1 MRLGTWAIAALFL
14 GALGAHFL
22 LQDKG
27 YVLIDFR
34 SYVIEMSV
42 PVLFM
47 LLLAAYLLIRL
58 ALRLW
63 RAPRL
68 LGAAVAERR
77 HRRASEKLTRGLIDL
92 TEGRFGR
99 SEKTLTRHL
108 GASNAPLLNYLMA
121 ARAAHLQGATDRRNE
136 WLKLAYDQLPE
147 AETTVLLT
155 QAQMQY
161 EAKEYEQALASLQR
175 IQEAHPKHPVALGLL
190 ARTYAALDDW
200 GRVVDLLPQ
209 LGDARLPDAALESLA
224 ADALQR
230 AFAAQELTSERIDA
244 IWRPLP
250 AALKNAPRLQ
260 RLRAVALNRLGRGR
274 DAERELRSALK
285 QRWDPELVLAYGEVA
300 GDDPAKQLRTAERWL
315 QQHPEDA
322 ALLLTAARLSI
333 MNELWGKAR
342 SYLESSLAIA
352 PDAGAYALYGRLLN
366 QLGESDDAAS
376 AFRSGLGMI
385 SPDVGA
391 PLALDAPRRG
401 GDGD

>member
-1 MRLGTWAIAALFL
+1 VRLGTWAIAALFL

-47 LLLAAYLLIRL
+47 VLLGAYLLIRL
-58 ALRLW
+58 SLQLW
-63 RAPRL
+63 HAPRR

-108 GASNAPLLNYLMA
+108 GASDAPLLNYLMA
-121 ARAAHLQGATDRRNE
+121 ARAAHSQGATDRRNE
-136 WLKLAYDQLPE
+136 WLKLAYERLPE

-161 EAKEYEQALASLQR
+161 EAQEYEQALASLQR
-175 IQEAHPKHPVALGLL
+175 IQEAHPEHPVALSLL

-200 GRVVDLLPQ
+200 SRVVDLLPQ
-209 LGDARLPDAALESLA
+209 LGRARLPDAALESLA
-224 ADALQR
+224 SDALEH
-230 AFAAQELTSERIDA
+230 AFTVPELTSERIDA
-244 IWRPLP
+244 IWTPLP
-250 AALKNAPRLQ
+250 AALKGSPRLK
-260 RLRAVALNRLGRGR
+260 RLHAVALNRLGRGR

-285 QRWDPELVLAYGEVA
+285 QRWDPELVRAYGEVA
-300 GDDPAKQLRTAERWL
+300 GEDPAKQLRNAERWL
-315 QQHPEDA
+315 RQYPEDA
-322 ALLLTAARLSI
+322 ALLVTAARLSI
-333 MNELWGKAR
+333 ANELWGKAR

-352 PDAGAYALYGRLLN
+352 PDADAYALYGRLLN
-366 QLGESDDAAS
+366 RLGQSDDAAS
-376 AFRSGLGMI
+376 AFRSGLGLI

-391 PLALDAPRRG
+391 PLALDAPRRASE
-401 GDGD
+401 GD